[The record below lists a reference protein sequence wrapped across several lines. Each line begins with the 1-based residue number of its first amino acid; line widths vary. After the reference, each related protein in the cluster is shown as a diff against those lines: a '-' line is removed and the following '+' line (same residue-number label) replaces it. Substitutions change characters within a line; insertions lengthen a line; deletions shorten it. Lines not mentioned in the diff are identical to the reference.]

1 MCLHMLSVK
10 GTFICSFS
18 QPNMFFK
25 SHWSTDSFKAS
36 FKDLE
41 WSKAQERRTGGV
53 QNTSQENRTVDVI
66 GKHIILSERPGI
78 IVTSR
83 RYPAWMNAKEL

>member
-1 MCLHMLSVK
+1 M
-10 GTFICSFS
+10 
-18 QPNMFFK
+18 
-25 SHWSTDSFKAS
+25 
-36 FKDLE
+36 
-41 WSKAQERRTGGV
+41 